1 MRIGFIGD
9 VVGRPGRAIIKEHLQ
24 SIRDTY
30 GLDGVVANTENASH
44 GFGLTIKNA
53 HELFNSGIDLMTGG
67 NHTWD
72 KKEIIPALDSLPI
85 LRPLNYPRGVPG
97 SGVGYLTCKGMRLA
111 VINAMGYFAMPQ
123 CENAFL
129 AIENALENLETND
142 GILIDF
148 HGEATSEKR
157 ALLCWLKGK
166 VSAIVGTHTHI
177 GTDDL
182 TLISG
187 TGYVTDVGMTGCR
200 DNVIGMDPKAPLV
213 RAMSNMPASFE
224 VPNQCKRI
232 FQMVIF
238 EIENHICTDAFKIK
252 IYDGN
257 EQNPVITRA
266 LIEE

>member
-9 VVGRPGRAIIKEHLQ
+9 VVGRPGRTLIKAHLK
-24 SIRDTY
+24 SLRETY

-44 GFGLTIKNA
+44 GFGITIKNA

-72 KKEIIPALDSLPI
+72 KKEIIPALDSMPI
-85 LRPLNYPRGVPG
+85 LRPLNYPKGVPG
-97 SGVGYLTCKGMRLA
+97 SGIGYLTCKDRRLA

-123 CENAFL
+123 SENAFL
-129 AIENALENLETND
+129 AIEEALENLEPND
-142 GILIDF
+142 GVLIDF

-182 TLISG
+182 TLVDG

-200 DNVIGMDPKAPLV
+200 DNVIGMDAKAPLH
-213 RAMSNMPASFE
+213 RAMTNLPASLE
-224 VPNQCKRI
+224 VPNHCKGI
-232 FQMVIF
+232 LQMVVF
-238 EIENHICTDAFKIK
+238 EIEDGKCKEAFKIK
-252 IYDGN
+252 LN
-257 EQNPVITRA
+257 EGYEQSPIITKA
-266 LIEE
+266 WVEN

>member
-9 VVGRPGRAIIKEHLQ
+9 VVGRPGRALIKEHLQ
-24 SIRDTY
+24 DLRENY
-30 GLDGVVANTENASH
+30 GFDCVIANTENASH
-44 GFGLTIKNA
+44 GFGITVKNA
-53 HELFNSGIDLMTGG
+53 QELFSAGIDLMTGG

-72 KKEIIPALDSLPI
+72 KKEIIPALDSMPI
-85 LRPLNYPRGVPG
+85 LRPLNYPKGVPG
-97 SGVGYLTCKGMRLA
+97 SGIGYLTCKDKRLV

-123 CENAFL
+123 SENAFL
-129 AIENALENLETND
+129 AIEEALGNLEPND

-182 TLISG
+182 SLIEG

-200 DNVIGMDPKAPLV
+200 DNVIGMDAHAPLV
-213 RAMSNMPASFE
+213 RAMTNMPASFD
-224 VPNQCKRI
+224 VPNRCKGLL
-232 FQMVIF
+232 QMVVFDID
-238 EIENHICTDAFKIK
+238 ENKCVDAFKIK
-252 IYDGN
+252 IYDGYD
-257 EQNPVITRA
+257 EPIVTKA
-266 LIEE
+266 WIEK